1 MKTHRSRARAHS
13 LVQVSYYMSI
23 GYYYIMYISESRVRC
38 VSLFQTDFTYKHVFF
53 PFHKRAH
60 GFKLAA
66 APAIHTTY
74 TCISAYIST
83 YYMKKNIKNEIEV
96 CAKPL
101 PYAVSFALVCHSISF
116 GLTFLFISNHIQT
129 LRVCVAVCVRVFILL
144 LWFFL
149 FVRRCSLNGYINPQN
164 ERRQRDKESVATTA
178 TTTTPPRIAMY
189 TWHGVVYYVRAM
201 NIYIYT
207 STHTPYTSLYN
218 YNLSIFI
225 FFFHIIVLRMMYMC
239 VPWHCSVCVCIS
251 LGVFFSRR
259 CRRRRRLLLL
269 SCPFQF
275 TLLYMCINTTATKMR
290 AYTTF

>member
-1 MKTHRSRARAHS
+1 MC
-13 LVQVSYYMSI
+13 Q
-23 GYYYIMYISESRVRC
+23 
-38 VSLFQTDFTYKHVFF
+38 
-53 PFHKRAH
+53 
-60 GFKLAA
+60 
-66 APAIHTTY
+66 AI
-74 TCISAYIST
+74 
-83 YYMKKNIKNEIEV
+83 
-96 CAKPL
+96 
-101 PYAVSFALVCHSISF
+101 
-116 GLTFLFISNHIQT
+116 
-129 LRVCVAVCVRVFILL
+129 AVCRLLCSRLPFNFIWVDFSVHFESHTNTASVCGCVRACIYIIIM
-144 LWFFL
+144 FFL